1 MFSMVGLFATT
12 SVEPR
17 LELEQGLLDNDDN
30 DDNDEDIDI
39 DNIDDYLSTF
49 FRDVLVVQTLQDSTG
64 IQY

>member
-1 MFSMVGLFATT
+1 MFSMVGLFTT

-49 FRDVLVVQTLQDSTG
+49 FCDVLVVQTLQDSTG